1 MSKVLLRFK
10 LALGGLVLSF
20 LTLQA
25 AQASPFRVDRE
36 RASADV
42 SSPSDDTFVAQ
53 GSSTIQLFNAISTKI
68 GRPVIVSELAG
79 TKRVSGNFD
88 LKDPQQQIEH
98 ICNQIGLISYD
109 DGTSVYVYDVSE
121 MENKMVILHHA
132 SFLEL
137 IDFLHSTGLYNKRYA
152 PRSNGN
158 SGTFYI
164 SGPPTYIEIVVAAA
178 KYIDQN
184 HQGTDMGGYEVRVI
198 HLRNTFVTDR
208 TYKKRDKDVNV
219 PGVANVLNQ
228 LLNEEH
234 IGGAEVPGATISI
247 DSDIQKAVEEENSYD
262 QKNGLPTL
270 PSLSSIKKINTK
282 GPLNKSGP
290 VKIIAYQDNNSL
302 LIKGSS
308 QQVNYV
314 EKLVNT
320 IDVPKQQIDF
330 SLWIVDVSKDD
341 VDQLGIK
348 WQGVAQSGNLALN
361 YNSSTLT
368 STDQSNF
375 LANVSGLVNHGN
387 AQVVAHPELLTQ
399 ENIPALFD
407 NSSSFYARLVGER
420 TASLQKITY
429 GTQISVLPRLAR
441 GGSEIEMMLDIEDGG
456 AATSGSDDGRSEVD
470 SLPVVNSTQIS
481 TQARVPRGSSL
492 LVGGYTREQNE
503 HSDIGIP
510 LLKDIPYLG
519 RLFDYHYTRHKDYV
533 RLFLL
538 QPKVLNEGEVW
549 SDTAYH
555 SGDTVLGKQ
564 GNGQNVTVQS
574 TVNMLRGYMSHRK

>member
-42 SSPSDDTFVAQ
+42 SSPSDDTFVAHS
-53 GSSTIQLFNAISTKI
+53 SSTSQLFNAISTKI

-88 LKDPQQQIEH
+88 LKDPQQQIER

-132 SFLEL
+132 SFHEL
-137 IDFLHSTGLYNKRYA
+137 IDFLHSTGLYNERYA
-152 PRSNGN
+152 PRSNAK

-184 HQGTDMGGYEVRVI
+184 HQGTGMGGYEVRVI

-219 PGVANVLNQ
+219 PGVANILNQ

-234 IGGAEVPGATISI
+234 IGGADVPAATISI

-262 QKNGLPTL
+262 QKNGLPAL
-270 PSLSSIKKINTK
+270 PSLSSLKKINTK
-282 GPLNKSGP
+282 LPLNRSSP

-320 IDVPKQQIDF
+320 IDVPKKQIDF

-361 YNSSTLT
+361 FNSSTLT

-375 LANVSGLVNHGN
+375 LANVSGLVNHGD

-456 AATSGSDDGRSEVD
+456 VATSGSDADRSEVD

-492 LVGGYTREQNE
+492 LVGGYTREQND

-519 RLFDYHYTRHKDYV
+519 RLFDYRYTRHKEYV

-538 QPKVLNEGEVW
+538 QPKVLNEGETW
-549 SDTAYH
+549 SGSPYH
-555 SGDTVLGKQ
+555 PGDTILGTQ
-564 GNGQNVTVQS
+564 DNGKNVTVQS
-574 TVNMLRGYMSHRK
+574 TVKMLHSYMSHRK